1 MSGAR
6 VSCLSLGRRGEVGS
20 AGTAQHPSAQNI
32 ISFMHDF
39 SGGGDY
45 YGWSSVESVQTIPD
59 PDWAQ
64 LRFVIA
70 RARERQQLTQEELS
84 QRSGVSRQSILDIG
98 SGKSRGSIET
108 WLRLARALN
117 ITVDELTAPVW
128 DGGTPDAQGDPTS

>member
-1 MSGAR
+1 M
-6 VSCLSLGRRGEVGS
+6 
-20 AGTAQHPSAQNI
+20 
-32 ISFMHDF
+32 
-39 SGGGDY
+39 
-45 YGWSSVESVQTIPD
+45 QTIPD

-70 RARERQQLTQEELS
+70 RARERQRLTQEELS

-117 ITVDELTAPVW
+117 VTVDELTAPVW

>member
-1 MSGAR
+1 
-6 VSCLSLGRRGEVGS
+6 
-20 AGTAQHPSAQNI
+20 
-32 ISFMHDF
+32 MHDF
-39 SGGGDY
+39 SGGGDR

-108 WLRLARALN
+108 WLRLARALS